1 MALTVG
7 SITSSKGVPKSVAQ
21 ITKDASEYE
30 FNALVPLKYW
40 LRTAAALVQQAQVYM
55 REGDDEMTYFLLFRH
70 AHLCLSNLSTHPQ
83 YKKQEPHIKA
93 LEREVAHNLKALELL
108 KTRINRRYEE
118 YTKVLQ
124 ARQARREENSTQ
136 PDPLQSSMYLGNDQ
150 ERRNNQFEQ
159 LRGQEHSELAAR
171 LADQE
176 FARRA
181 PSRKSRPTGL
191 SQRDERED
199 LAARMQAI
207 RNRVEP
213 KERESTTGIDQQRQA
228 YLTNNAG
235 YSYPTVP
242 AQRPPEAQSHSP
254 KAIPSRPPYTAGLMQ
269 PPVPPPKPVQ
279 SSRASTVPPRPEK
292 LTSADAP
299 SKAPS
304 EPAYTF
310 APGAY
315 LENGTP
321 LRTLFLPSTLRTTF
335 LRLAHKNTMK
345 NLETCGF
352 LAGTLRANA
361 LFISAL
367 VIPKQTSTS
376 DTCEMTDESEL
387 FDYVDQHDL
396 MTLGWIHTH
405 PTQTCFM
412 SSRDLHTHSG
422 YQMMLAESVAIVCA
436 PSKGDTSYGGDWG
449 VYRLTDPPGK
459 MAILQCEKPGIFH
472 PHDVDN
478 VYTDAMRPGHVMEI
492 SQMDF
497 EIVDLR

>member
-1 MALTVG
+1 
-7 SITSSKGVPKSVAQ
+7 
-21 ITKDASEYE
+21 
-30 FNALVPLKYW
+30 
-40 LRTAAALVQQAQVYM
+40 M

-70 AHLCLSNLSTHPQ
+70 AHLCLSNLATHPE
-83 YKKQEPHIKA
+83 YKKQNTEIKA
-93 LEREVAHNLKALELL
+93 LEREVLQNLKALELL

-118 YTKVLQ
+118 YAKVSQ
-124 ARQARREENSTQ
+124 GRQARRDEDVAKQRT
-136 PDPLQSSMYLGNDQ
+136 LQGPAYLGDDQ
-150 ERRNNQFEQ
+150 GHRDGHLDHLQ
-159 LRGQEHSELAAR
+159 GQEHFEVAAR

-181 PSRKSRPTGL
+181 PNRKSYPTGL
-191 SQRDERED
+191 SQRDGKED

-213 KERESTTGIDQQRQA
+213 KERESSAEMDEQGQ
-228 YLTNNAG
+228 TNLATNAG

-242 AQRPPEAQSHSP
+242 SQSRLKAEPHPPEATP
-254 KAIPSRPPYTAGLMQ
+254 LRPSYMAAPAQ
-269 PPVPPPKPVQ
+269 PPVPPPRPVQ
-279 SSRASTVPPRPEK
+279 SPRAAALPPRPEK
-292 LTSADAP
+292 LISPALP
-299 SKAPS
+299 SKVSS

-310 APGAY
+310 APGGH

-321 LRTLFLPSTLRTTF
+321 LRTIFLPPTLRTTF

-367 VIPKQTSTS
+367 IVPKQTATS

-396 MTLGWIHTH
+396 MILGWIHTH
-405 PTQTCFM
+405 PSQTCFM

-422 YQMMLAESVAIVCA
+422 YQMMLAESIAIVCA
-436 PSKGDTSYGGDWG
+436 PSKGDTSHGGDWG

-459 MAILQCEKPGIFH
+459 MAILQCDKPGIFH